1 MQIND
6 FIFNV
11 EIEDILAEL
20 RSQLALNGFEYLEKT
35 PKRSGNSVQIQ
46 CPYHSEGK
54 ERRRSAGIRRTDG
67 MFHCFACNEVHSLQ
81 EVISFCFGKTEDR
94 AGIWGWKWLLRNFAV
109 VQVEERKDVELD
121 FSRNWGIGSVN
132 TIQGTGRNS
141 ISDVGRLGGAG
152 QYVSEEEL
160 ESYRYYHPYM
170 YKRRL
175 TDDIIDIFDIGYD
188 SHTRCL
194 TFPIR
199 DVEGHTLF
207 IARRSVDSKFF
218 NYPKDVVKPLYG
230 IYELRKT
237 GREKEE
243 LIVCESMLDALTAW
257 VYGKTAVALNGLGN
271 ELQFEQLRKLP
282 CRKVILA
289 TDNDAAGRRAR
300 KRLKEKLPYKLVTE
314 YVLPDN
320 KKDLNEL
327 EKWEFEAL
335 EEVF

>member
-109 VQVEERKDVELD
+109 VQVEERNDIKLD
-121 FSRNWGIGSVN
+121 FRRASDKDRG
-132 TIQGTGRNS
+132 GRNIDNNS
-141 ISDVGRLGGAG
+141 VC
-152 QYVSEEEL
+152 YVSEEEL